1 MEVEWK
7 EGIKYKI
14 INYHLLLTEGR
25 RWKRKKDK
33 RRSKCRERERREN
46 GHAHI
51 KMRKEIGNVSDRR
64 KRGAARE
71 GECVCICV

>member
-14 INYHLLLTEGR
+14 IYYHLLLTEER

-33 RRSKCRERERREN
+33 RRSKCRERERREKWTCTYKDEERN
-46 GHAHI
+46 
-51 KMRKEIGNVSDRR
+51 RK
-64 KRGAARE
+64 
-71 GECVCICV
+71 C

>member
-1 MEVEWK
+1 MERERERGEGKQKRKEEVEVEWK

-33 RRSKCRERERREN
+33 RRSKCRERER
-46 GHAHI
+46 GGKMDMHI
-51 KMRKEIGNVSDRR
+51 QR
-64 KRGAARE
+64 
-71 GECVCICV
+71 